1 MWLVRDEPVT
11 SELGSPVDL
20 SASDEE
26 RARRLHRDAT
36 VFICHDHSLFPEG
49 MAAMTRGGVTAKQLM
64 LSVDAR
70 VHADRETFLAS
81 GRGRSYQRETR
92 RQEAPVAADA
102 ESGPVRPLSALESEG
117 FLKAALIAMDYV
129 YWQVEGS
136 RGRLR
141 IALEPEDI
149 RAAKKDGAI
158 ALVLGSE
165 GSRLIEDSLPVLRML
180 ARVGLRH
187 LQLSWAFETTVGAP
201 QSDTS
206 GRGLTAFG
214 RELIR
219 ELNRLGLIVD
229 VSHLAPQSQYD
240 ALEESRT
247 PVLNS
252 HTGASALNA
261 TQPQLLDDDLIRAFA
276 AQSGV
281 MAIHFLSQVV
291 KPGRDQARFDQLMDQ
306 FEYVAKLAGTDHVA
320 CGPDFLEM
328 RDKRLWE
335 NQGITVPFKMT
346 AGVEDISRLLNVTRG
361 LVSRHFSDDDI
372 EKMLGGNLLRVFER
386 ARAGRSEGQ
395 SPYPRPEGF
404 GVLTGGTTAL

>member
-1 MWLVRDEPVT
+1 MTV
-11 SELGSPVDL
+11 ELASPVAL
-20 SASDEE
+20 SASEEE
-26 RARRLHRDAT
+26 RARRLHREAT
-36 VFICHDHSLFPEG
+36 VFICHDHSLFPEDMEA
-49 MAAMTRGGVTAKQLM
+49 MARGGVTAKQLM

-70 VHADRETFLAS
+70 THADRDVFLAS
-81 GRGRSYQRETR
+81 GRGRSYVRETR
-92 RQEAPVAADA
+92 RQDAPVAADA
-102 ESGPVRPLSALESEG
+102 EAGPVRPLTSYESEG

-136 RGRLR
+136 RGRVR
-141 IALEPEDI
+141 IALEPEDV
-149 RAAKKDGAI
+149 RAAKKDGGV

-180 ARVGLRH
+180 ARAGLRH

-206 GRGLTAFG
+206 GRGLTEFG

-219 ELNRLGLIVD
+219 ELNRIGVIVD

-240 ALEESRT
+240 ALVESRT

-276 AQSGV
+276 AQGGV
-281 MAIHFLSQVV
+281 MAMHFLSQVV
-291 KPGRDQARFDQLMDQ
+291 KPGREQARFGQLMDQ

-328 RDKRLWE
+328 GDKRLWE

-346 AGVEDISRLLNVTRG
+346 EGVEDISRLLNVTRG
-361 LVSRHFSDDDI
+361 LVSRGFSDEDVK
-372 EKMLGGNLLRVFER
+372 KMLGGNLLRVFER
-386 ARAGRSEGQ
+386 TRATRSTEQ
-395 SPYPRPEGF
+395 PPYPRPDGY

>member
-1 MWLVRDEPVT
+1 MKIPAAAEPA
-11 SELGSPVDL
+11 SPIAL
-20 SASDEE
+20 RAGDEE
-26 RARRLHRDAT
+26 RARRLHHEST
-36 VFICHDHSLFPEG
+36 VFICHDHSLLPEDMVA
-49 MAAMTRGGVTAKQLM
+49 MARGGVTAKQLM

-70 VHADRETFLAS
+70 IHADRETFLAS
-81 GRGRSYQRETR
+81 GRGRRYDRETR
-92 RQEAPVAADA
+92 RQEAPVDADA
-102 ESGPVRPLSALESEG
+102 TDGLVRPLSVLESEG

-129 YWQVEGS
+129 YWQVDGS
-136 RGRLR
+136 EGRLR
-141 IALEPEDI
+141 VALEPADI
-149 RAAKKDGAI
+149 DAAKKAGAV

-165 GSRLIEDSLPVLRML
+165 GSRLIEDSVPVLRML
-180 ARVGLRH
+180 HRLGLRH

-206 GRGLTAFG
+206 GRGLTQFG
-214 RELIR
+214 KDLIS
-219 ELNRLGLIVD
+219 ELNRLGVIVD
-229 VSHLAPQSQYD
+229 VSHLAAQSQYD
-240 ALEESRT
+240 ALAVSRS

-252 HTGASALNA
+252 HTGASALNT

-276 AQSGV
+276 AQGGV

-328 RDKRLWE
+328 GDKRLWE

-361 LVSRHFSDDDI
+361 LVARGFSDDDI
-372 EKMLGGNLLRVFER
+372 RQMLGGNLLRVFAQTR
-386 ARAGRSEGQ
+386 AARSKEQ
-395 SPYPRPEGF
+395 PPYPRPAGF

>member
-1 MWLVRDEPVT
+1 MT
-11 SELGSPVDL
+11 AQFASPVDL
-20 SASDEE
+20 SASDED
-26 RARRLHRDAT
+26 RAQRLHREAT
-36 VFICHDHSLFPEG
+36 VFICHDHSLFPRDMEA
-49 MAAMTRGGVTAKQLM
+49 MARGGVTAKQLM

-70 VHADRETFLAS
+70 THADRDVFLAS
-81 GRGRSYQRETR
+81 GRGRSYFRETR

-102 ESGPVRPLSALESEG
+102 ESGPVRPLSAMESEG

-136 RGRLR
+136 RGQLR

-149 RAAKKDGAI
+149 RAAKKDGAL

-201 QSDTS
+201 QSDMS

-219 ELNRLGLIVD
+219 ELNRIGVIID

-240 ALEESRT
+240 ALAESRT

-276 AQSGV
+276 AHGGV
-281 MAIHFLSQVV
+281 MAMHFLSQVV

-328 RDKRLWE
+328 GDKRLWE

-361 LVSRHFSDDDI
+361 LVSRGFSDDDI
-372 EKMLGGNLLRVFER
+372 KKMLGGNLLRVFER
-386 ARAGRSEGQ
+386 TRAERSTEQ
-395 SPYPRPEGF
+395 PPYPRPEGF

>member
-1 MWLVRDEPVT
+1 MT

-36 VFICHDHSLFPEG
+36 VFICHDHSLFPED
-49 MAAMTRGGVTAKQLM
+49 MTAMTRGGVTAKQLM

-81 GRGRSYQRETR
+81 GRGRSYERETR

-129 YWQVEGS
+129 YWQVEAS
-136 RGRLR
+136 RGGLR
-141 IALEPEDI
+141 VALEPEDI

-214 RELIR
+214 RELIH
-219 ELNRLGLIVD
+219 ELNRLGMIVD

-240 ALEESRT
+240 ALLESRT

-276 AQSGV
+276 AQGGV

-306 FEYVAKLAGTDHVA
+306 FEYVANLAGTDHVA

-372 EKMLGGNLLRVFER
+372 KNMLGGNLLRVFDR
-386 ARAGRSEGQ
+386 ARALRSAE
-395 SPYPRPEGF
+395 SPPYPRPEGF

>member
-1 MWLVRDEPVT
+1 VRHHVVT
-11 SELGSPVDL
+11 SETVSPVQL
-20 SASDEE
+20 SASDDD
-26 RARRLHRDAT
+26 RARQLHRDAV
-36 VFICHDHSLFPEG
+36 VFICHDHSLLPED
-49 MAAMTRGGVTAKQLM
+49 MDAMRRGGVHAKQLM
-64 LSVDAR
+64 LSVDGR

-81 GRGRSYQRETR
+81 GRGRSYARETR

-102 ESGPVRPLSALESEG
+102 ESGPVRALSVLESEG

-136 RGRLR
+136 NGKLR
-141 IALEPEDI
+141 IALEPADI
-149 RAAKKDGAI
+149 PAAKKEGAI

-180 ARVGLRH
+180 ARMGLRH
-187 LQLSWAFETTVGAP
+187 LQLSWALETTVGAP

-219 ELNRLGLIVD
+219 ELNRLGVIVD
-229 VSHLAPQSQYD
+229 VSHLAAQSQYD
-240 ALEESRT
+240 ALAESGS

-252 HTGASALNA
+252 HTGASALNM

-276 AQSGV
+276 ARGGV
-281 MAIHFLSQVV
+281 MAMHFLSQVV
-291 KPGRDQARFDQLMDQ
+291 KPGRDQARFEQLMDQ

-320 CGPDFLEM
+320 CGPDFIET

-361 LVSRHFSDDDI
+361 LVSRGFSDDDI
-372 EKMLGGNLLRVFER
+372 KKMLGGNLLRVFELT
-386 ARAGRSEGQ
+386 RAGRSEERP
-395 SPYPRPEGF
+395 PYPRPEGF

>member
-1 MWLVRDEPVT
+1 MKIAPAAEP
-11 SELGSPVDL
+11 GSPITL
-20 SASDEE
+20 GASDEE
-26 RARRLHRDAT
+26 RARRLHRDST
-36 VFICHDHSLFPEG
+36 VFICHDHSLLPEDMVA
-49 MAAMTRGGVTAKQLM
+49 MARGGVTAKQLM

-81 GRGRSYQRETR
+81 GRGRRYDRETR
-92 RQEAPVAADA
+92 RQEAPVDADA
-102 ESGPVRPLSALESEG
+102 TDGLVRPLSALESEG

-136 RGRLR
+136 EGKLR
-141 IALEPEDI
+141 IGLEAADI
-149 RAAKKDGAI
+149 VAAKKAGAL

-165 GSRLIEDSLPVLRML
+165 GSRLIEDSVPVLRML
-180 ARVGLRH
+180 HRLGLRH

-206 GRGLTAFG
+206 GRGLTQFG
-214 RELIR
+214 KDLIA
-219 ELNRLGLIVD
+219 ELNRLGVIVD
-229 VSHLAPQSQYD
+229 VSHLAAQSQYD
-240 ALEESRT
+240 ALAVSST

-276 AQSGV
+276 AQGGV

-291 KPGRDQARFDQLMDQ
+291 KPGRDQARFEQLMDQ

-361 LVSRHFSDDDI
+361 LVARGFSDDDI
-372 EKMLGGNLLRVFER
+372 RNMLGDNLLRVFER
-386 ARAGRSEGQ
+386 VRAARSKEQ
-395 SPYPRPEGF
+395 PPYPRPEGF
-404 GVLTGGTTAL
+404 GVLTGGTTVL